1 MNSASLGLMAGTL
14 IELGYAH
21 LNSAFSLALALAS
34 LGLLL
39 RLRLNTTWLILGA
52 RWPGGCGAGCNRTT
66 PVNQLF
72 TKR

>member
-39 RLRLNTTWLILGA
+39 RLRLNTTWLILG
-52 RWPGGCGAGCNRTT
+52 GALAGWLWSGLQSDNAC
-66 PVNQLF
+66 
-72 TKR
+72 